1 MAEFV
6 EVMNQRNRM
15 CKHYE
20 SCLGCKISREMN
32 HRDMS
37 CFRFINECAE
47 EAEKIIMEWAAAHP
61 EPKYPSW
68 NEWWEQTF
76 SDAVERS
83 APCWRYLV
91 DPSRLAEFCVGKD
104 CENCRNRPIPADV
117 AEKLGIKPIGGLLD
131 E

>member
-6 EVMNQRNRM
+6 EVMKQKVRM
-15 CKHYE
+15 CDTIPHCKDCRLSSYNNSTRLHCNVFSKKHA
-20 SCLGCKISREMN
+20 K
-32 HRDMS
+32 
-37 CFRFINECAE
+37 

-61 EPKYPSW
+61 EPVYPMW
-68 NEWWEQTF
+68 DEWWKQTF

-104 CENCRNRPIPADV
+104 CENCRNRPIPADI
-117 AEKLGIKPIGGLLD
+117 AKKLGVKPL
-131 E
+131 EV